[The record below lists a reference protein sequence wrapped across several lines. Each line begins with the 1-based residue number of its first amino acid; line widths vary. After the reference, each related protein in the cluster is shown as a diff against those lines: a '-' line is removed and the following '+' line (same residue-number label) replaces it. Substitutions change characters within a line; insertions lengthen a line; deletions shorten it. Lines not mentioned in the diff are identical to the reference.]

1 MTEKIMSLYLAMASI
16 GATVFIGI
24 TVKQFCQVF
33 FKKRIGFKF
42 LITLGMIVIP
52 IFAYFGMSWELIKS
66 IILSLIISIIILEV
80 LVYSDELNDKIT
92 GEKKSS

>member
-24 TVKQFCQVF
+24 AVKQFCQVF
-33 FKKRIGFKF
+33 LKRRIGFKF

-66 IILSLIISIIILEV
+66 MILSLIISIIILEV
-80 LVYSDELNDKIT
+80 LVYGDELNDKIT
-92 GEKKSS
+92 GEKNSS